1 MVGKITDNKKVSG
14 SLLAGLLGHSPWTT
28 PNEVMTN
35 IIKSRKGEELP
46 ILEGEQLN
54 WGNILE
60 PPILIETAERL
71 NVMIEG
77 QIDYALKHK
86 TLPLECSLDTIARG
100 KGQVIT
106 HNPSEGI
113 FVLTESGQITLNGKG
128 ALESKVTSFKPEN
141 KLPLYRGP
149 IQLQAQMMCL
159 NAKWGAVCVLYQGI
173 CLRIFLFEIH
183 APTVT
188 AITDAVIDLERR
200 IASNPVDW
208 FGITTPEDACLI
220 YPSVNEDE
228 SPIELDDDLDVIC
241 KEYLKTK
248 SDIKKLQENIEQTTA
263 IIQSKMGNYSKGKT
277 SKYSVSWPV
286 KNYKEQPEKVVPAKP
301 AKSIRQKT
309 INIKEIRK

>member
-14 SLLAGLLGHSPWTT
+14 SLTPALLGHSPYTT
-28 PNEVMTN
+28 ANEVMTN

-46 ILEGEQLN
+46 ILKGEQLD

-60 PPILIETAERL
+60 PSILIETADRL
-71 NVMIEG
+71 DVTIEG

-106 HNPSEGI
+106 HDPSKGI
-113 FVLTESGQITLNGKG
+113 FVLTESGQIRLNGKG

-149 IQLQAQMMCL
+149 IQLVAQMMCL

-183 APTVT
+183 EPTVK
-188 AITDAVIDLERR
+188 AITDAVLDLERR
-200 IASNPVDW
+200 IASTPVDW
-208 FGITTPEDACLI
+208 YGITTPDDACLI

-228 SPIELDDDLDVIC
+228 SPIDLDDDLDVIL

-248 SDIKKLQENIEQTTA
+248 SDIKTLQENIEQTTA
-263 IIQSKMGNYSKGKT
+263 IIQSKMGNYSMGKT
-277 SKYSVSWPV
+277 SKYLVSWPV
-286 KNYKEQPEKVVPAKP
+286 KNYKEQPEKVVPAKL

-309 INIKEIRK
+309 INVKEI